1 MIVISSFRLFLEL
14 YYHFTLVLTI
24 KHIAMKK
31 SGILLVVA
39 AFVLATFMQMNSAK
53 KEATTKDDTADAV
66 KIPKKVQAVIDK
78 SCFGCHSADSKSDKA
93 KDKLR
98 WDNMQEYSKE
108 DLVSIFD
115 EIIEVSEK
123 QEMPPKKFL
132 EKKPEVKPSDKEY
145 EALIKWAEKE
155 ADKLLK

>member
-1 MIVISSFRLFLEL
+1 
-14 YYHFTLVLTI
+14 
-24 KHIAMKK
+24 MKK
-31 SGILLVVA
+31 SGVLLVAA
-39 AFVLATFMQMNSAK
+39 AFVSATFLQMNTVK
-53 KEATTKDDTADAV
+53 KDNSTTEDTEVAV

-78 SCFGCHSADSKSDKA
+78 SCYGCHSADGKSDKA

-98 WDNMQEYSKE
+98 WDKMQEYSKE

-115 EIIEVSEK
+115 EIIEVAEE

-132 EKKPEVKPSDKEY
+132 EKKPEVKPTEKEY
-145 EALIKWAEKE
+145 AALIKWAEKE